1 MTCGYLVVMDLV
13 FRVHIPRGALN
24 PIWKKV
30 PAHDKIVPT
39 PSLLIL
45 KFLNKETFLGF
56 LFSHHFYLH
65 VIFPTSSTR
74 RQLIFLHSAGNPC

>member
-30 PAHDKIVPT
+30 PAHDKSVPT

-45 KFLNKETFLGF
+45 KFLKKETFFLGILILSLF
-56 LFSHHFYLH
+56 LFTCDISNLYY
-65 VIFPTSSTR
+65 T
-74 RQLIFLHSAGNPC
+74 